1 MRKILGK
8 NHFYKYIKLFYIL
21 ILYLLLYHFK
31 IQKKKPYSYIKSEK
45 WIIMTTNNIKNCF
58 NFSTFESLNDWKT
71 LIISLNETN
80 DNIAHIFILSDKIV
94 YLSIKDQLKLS
105 YDILKYISMNSYSRK
120 NIGYLFAIEHGAK
133 EIFEID
139 DNIMIKNSDY
149 INYIFNKTLYERITL
164 CKNNK
169 GEMIN
174 PYSYFGLNNIW
185 PRGFRLNSL
194 NKDYNNTYIN
204 LASSQINLKPLI
216 YQGLINGESDID
228 SFFFLTRT
236 EKNSKI
242 DIFFPKN
249 YPLIYLP
256 GNFIPINS
264 KNTKYLYDIF
274 PALILPAFLN
284 ERLADIFR
292 GYIMQCYAWRNNGT
306 IIYINSNAFNFKN
319 KSLNDFYLTDKDL
332 YYKLEKL
339 LTILNKEKDYKTNN
353 STNFILYLIQKMI
366 ANEIFEKKDLKLYKA
381 FIKDLSNIG
390 YIYNHNFNEE
400 TILNEDIYFTE
411 YAKLNINL
419 VPQQKILLK
428 NICKANIKV
437 LYHKSSN
444 IIFNDILLI
453 INYNYKHLTYLNE
466 YLINLYKK
474 YFTYIIS
481 ISPGD
486 TTENSDI
493 ISCQNSSNGR
503 LAYICI
509 KKVYQEYPN
518 FKGYLIINDDNIMK
532 PWELEGINKDIP
544 WINLFDFTRI
554 YVNTLKEFP
563 LLEEMIK
570 NNITLSKKIFK
581 MIGDNIPPKIWND
594 MLYLPNSIM
603 NKYCNILD
611 ELFSKKIFHELATAF
626 AFGILSLNEYKIINS
641 LLIWGNERNYMV
653 NIFKN
658 SFGFAFI
665 HPIKISN
672 IYLRKKINQNFDF
685 IKGENF

>member
-1 MRKILGK
+1 
-8 NHFYKYIKLFYIL
+8 
-21 ILYLLLYHFK
+21 
-31 IQKKKPYSYIKSEK
+31 
-45 WIIMTTNNIKNCF
+45 MTTNNIKNSL
-58 NFSTFESLNDWKT
+58 NYSIYSILESLKDWEI
-71 LIISLNETN
+71 LIISMNETN
-80 DNIAHIFILSDKIV
+80 DKIWHIFNLSDKLV

-105 YDILKYISMNSYSRK
+105 YVILKYIPMNSYARK

-149 INYIFNKTLYERITL
+149 INYIFNKTFYERITL

-194 NKDYNNTYIN
+194 NKDYNNIYIN

-236 EKNSKI
+236 EKNSI
-242 DIFFPKN
+242 LEIIFPKN

-274 PALILPAFLN
+274 PTLVLPAFLN

-292 GYIMQCYAWRNNGT
+292 GYIIQCYAWRYNGT
-306 IIYINSNAFNFKN
+306 TIYINSNAFNLKS
-319 KSLNDFYLTDKDL
+319 KSLNDFYLSDKDL
-332 YYKLEKL
+332 YYKLENFLK
-339 LTILNKEKDYKTNN
+339 ILDKEKDYKTNN
-353 STNFILYLIQKMI
+353 PINFLLYLISKMI
-366 ANEIFEKKDLKLYKA
+366 SNEIFSKKELKVYKA

-390 YIYNHNFNEE
+390 YFYNYNFNEE

-419 VPQQKILLK
+419 IPQQKILLK
-428 NICKANIKV
+428 NICKSNIKV
-437 LYHKSSN
+437 LNHKSSN
-444 IIFNDILLI
+444 ILFNDILLI
-453 INYNYKHLTYLNE
+453 INYNYEQLIYLNE

-474 YFTYIIS
+474 YFFHIIS
-481 ISPGD
+481 ISPGNM
-486 TTENSDI
+486 TENSDF
-493 ISCQNSSNGR
+493 ISCQNSSYGR

-509 KKVYQEYPN
+509 KKVYEKYPN
-518 FKGYLIINDDNIMK
+518 FKGYLIVNDDNIMK
-532 PWELEGINKDIP
+532 PWELEGINQDIP
-544 WINLFDFTRI
+544 WINLFDFTRF
-554 YVNTLKEFP
+554 YVNTLKEFSF
-563 LLEEMIK
+563 LEEMIK
-570 NNITLSKKIFK
+570 NNLTLSEKIFK
-581 MIGDNIPPKIWND
+581 MVGDNIPPKIWND

-603 NKYCNILD
+603 NKYCDILE
-611 ELFSKKIFHELATAF
+611 ELFNKQIFHELATAF
-626 AFGILSLNEYKIINS
+626 AFGIICLNEYKIINS
-641 LLIWGNERNYMV
+641 LLIWDKERNNMI
-653 NIFKN
+653 NILTN
-658 SFGFAFI
+658 SFGFAFV

-672 IYLRKKINQNFDF
+672 LYLKEKINQYYYF
-685 IKGENF
+685 INGENF